1 MRTTDKLLR
10 DLFLDWFN
18 NYLTVEKFAE
28 HRELSVLDAK
38 RFIELGR
45 TIHENNVQCIKN
57 ERASK

>member
-1 MRTTDKLLR
+1 
-10 DLFLDWFN
+10 
-18 NYLTVEKFAE
+18 VEKFAE

-57 ERASK
+57 EGALK